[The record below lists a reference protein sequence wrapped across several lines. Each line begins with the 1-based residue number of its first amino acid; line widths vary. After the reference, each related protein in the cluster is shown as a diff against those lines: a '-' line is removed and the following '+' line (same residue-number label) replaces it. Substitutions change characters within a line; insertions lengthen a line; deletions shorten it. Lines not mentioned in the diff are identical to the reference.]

1 MKIAIVGSGI
11 SGNSLAYTLSKEHD
25 ITLFEKNNRL
35 GGHSHTHEIISQGK
49 KINVDTGFIVFNK
62 KTYPLFTKL
71 LDELNVHYEK
81 SDMSF
86 SVFSKDRN
94 FEYNGTTLNTLFSQ
108 RKNIYNYKFIKMI
121 YEIIKFNKV
130 ALTLLSAKTEIS
142 LETFLRQNNFSDYFC
157 KNYILPMGSA
167 IWSSNINSMLKFPA
181 VFFVKFFN
189 NHGMLNINDRPQ
201 WLTVTNGS
209 KEYVEKLTAS
219 IKKNIRL
226 NCPVKAVKRNKDSV
240 EVKSSDGTEIFD
252 YIFFACHS
260 DEALKLIIDP
270 STQEK
275 EVLSSIPYSKN
286 EVTLHTDES
295 IMPSNKLTWA
305 AWNYNID
312 STNDMPIALTYNMN
326 ILQNLKTQQTIL
338 VTLNDNGNINPEKVL
353 KKINYDHPLFS
364 LKSVEAQKNYG
375 IISGVNR
382 TGYAGAYWG
391 NGFHEDGISSAYN
404 AIKFFKEATK

>member
-108 RKNIYNYKFIKMI
+108 RKNIFNYKFIKMI

-240 EVKSSDGTEIFD
+240 EITSSNGNEIFD

-260 DEALKLIIDP
+260 DEALKLISDP
-270 STQEK
+270 STEEK

-295 IMPSNKLTWA
+295 IMPKNKLTWA

-312 STNDMPIALTYNMN
+312 STDDMPIALTYNMN
-326 ILQNLKTQQTIL
+326 ILQNLKTQKTIL
-338 VTLNDNGNINPEKVL
+338 VTLNDNGNIDPEKVL
-353 KKINYDHPLFS
+353 KKINYTHPLFS
-364 LKSVEAQKNYG
+364 LRSVEAQKSYG

>member
-108 RKNIYNYKFIKMI
+108 RKNIFNYKFIKMI

-270 STQEK
+270 SAQEK

-295 IMPSNKLTWA
+295 IMPNNKLTWA

-364 LKSVEAQKNYG
+364 LRSVEAQKNYG

-404 AIKFFKEATK
+404 AIKFFKEAIK

>member
-108 RKNIYNYKFIKMI
+108 RKNIFNYKFIKMI

-209 KEYVEKLTAS
+209 KQYVEKLTAS

-260 DEALKLIIDP
+260 DEALKLISDP

-295 IMPSNKLTWA
+295 IMPNNKLTWA

>member
-108 RKNIYNYKFIKMI
+108 RKNIFNYKFIKMI

-270 STQEK
+270 SAQEK

-295 IMPSNKLTWA
+295 IMPNNKLTWA

>member
-71 LDELNVHYEK
+71 LDELNVQYEK

-108 RKNIYNYKFIKMI
+108 RKNIFNYKFIKMI

-142 LETFLRQNNFSDYFC
+142 LETFLKQNNFSDYFC

-240 EVKSSDGTEIFD
+240 EIKSSDGTEIFD

-270 STQEK
+270 SNEIK

-295 IMPSNKLTWA
+295 IMPKNKLTWA

-364 LKSVEAQKNYG
+364 LR
-375 IISGVNR
+375 IS
-382 TGYAGAYWG
+382 
-391 NGFHEDGISSAYN
+391 
-404 AIKFFKEATK
+404 

>member
-108 RKNIYNYKFIKMI
+108 RKNIFNYKFIKMI

-240 EVKSSDGTEIFD
+240 EIKSSDGTEIFD

-270 STQEK
+270 SAQEK
-275 EVLSSIPYSKN
+275 KVLSSIPYSKN

-295 IMPSNKLTWA
+295 IMPNNKLTWA

-364 LKSVEAQKNYG
+364 LKSVEAQKKYG
-375 IISGVNR
+375 VISGVNR

>member
-108 RKNIYNYKFIKMI
+108 RKNIFNYKFIKMI

-219 IKKNIRL
+219 IKKNIKL
-226 NCPVKAVKRNKDSV
+226 NCPVKTVKRNKDSV
-240 EVKSSDGTEIFD
+240 EIKSSDGTEIFD

-270 STQEK
+270 SAQEK
-275 EVLSSIPYSKN
+275 KVLSSIPYSKN

-295 IMPSNKLTWA
+295 IMPNNKLTWA

-364 LKSVEAQKNYG
+364 LRSVEAQKNYG

-404 AIKFFKEATK
+404 AIKYFKEATK

>member
-94 FEYNGTTLNTLFSQ
+94 FEYNGTTLNTMFSQ
-108 RKNIYNYKFIKMI
+108 RKNIFNYKFIKMI

-219 IKKNIRL
+219 IKKNIKL
-226 NCPVKAVKRNKDSV
+226 NCPVKTVKRNKDSV
-240 EVKSSDGTEIFD
+240 EIKSSDGTEIFD

-260 DEALKLIIDP
+260 DEALKLIVDP

-295 IMPSNKLTWA
+295 IMPNNKLTWA

-364 LKSVEAQKNYG
+364 LRSVEAQKNYG

-391 NGFHEDGISSAYN
+391 NGFHEDGISSAYK
-404 AIKFFKEATK
+404 AIKYFKEATK

>member
-108 RKNIYNYKFIKMI
+108 RKNIFNYKFIKMI
-121 YEIIKFNKV
+121 YEIMKFNKV

-270 STQEK
+270 SAKEK

-295 IMPSNKLTWA
+295 IMPNNKLTWA

-391 NGFHEDGISSAYN
+391 NGFHEDGISSAYK

>member
-108 RKNIYNYKFIKMI
+108 RKNIFNYKFIKMI

-226 NCPVKAVKRNKDSV
+226 NCPVRAVKRNKDSV
-240 EVKSSDGTEIFD
+240 EITSSDGNEIFD

-260 DEALKLIIDP
+260 DEALKLISDP
-270 STQEK
+270 SAQEK

-295 IMPSNKLTWA
+295 IMPKNKLTWA

-312 STNDMPIALTYNMN
+312 STDDMPIALTYNMN

-364 LKSVEAQKNYG
+364 LRSVEAQKNYG

>member
-108 RKNIYNYKFIKMI
+108 RKNIFNYKFIKMI

-270 STQEK
+270 SAQEK

-295 IMPSNKLTWA
+295 IMPNNKLTWA

-391 NGFHEDGISSAYN
+391 NGFHEDGISSAYK

>member
-86 SVFSKDRN
+86 SVFSKNRN

-108 RKNIYNYKFIKMI
+108 RKNIFNYKFIKMI

-142 LETFLRQNNFSDYFC
+142 LETFLRHNNFSDYFC

-226 NCPVKAVKRNKDSV
+226 NCPVKAVKRSKDSV

-295 IMPSNKLTWA
+295 IMPNNKLTWA

>member
-35 GGHSHTHEIISQGK
+35 GGHSHTHEITSQGK

-108 RKNIYNYKFIKMI
+108 RRNIFNYKFIKMI

-219 IKKNIRL
+219 IKKNIKL
-226 NCPVKAVKRNKDSV
+226 NCPVKTVKRNKDSV
-240 EVKSSDGTEIFD
+240 EIKSSDGTEIFD

-270 STQEK
+270 SAQEK

-295 IMPSNKLTWA
+295 IMPNNKLTWA

-312 STNDMPIALTYNMN
+312 STDDMPIALTYNMN

-338 VTLNDNGNINPEKVL
+338 VTLNDNGNINPEKVI

-364 LKSVEAQKNYG
+364 LRSVEAQKSYG

-404 AIKFFKEATK
+404 AIKYFKEATK

>member
-108 RKNIYNYKFIKMI
+108 RKNIFNYKFIKMI

-226 NCPVKAVKRNKDSV
+226 NCPVKTVKRNKDSV
-240 EVKSSDGTEIFD
+240 EIKSSDGTEIFD

-270 STQEK
+270 SAQEK

-295 IMPSNKLTWA
+295 IMPNNKLTWA

-312 STNDMPIALTYNMN
+312 STYDMPIALTYNMN

-364 LKSVEAQKNYG
+364 LRSVEAQKNYG

>member
-35 GGHSHTHEIISQGK
+35 GGHSHTHEIIIQGK

-108 RKNIYNYKFIKMI
+108 RKNIFNYKFIKMI

-240 EVKSSDGTEIFD
+240 EIKSSDGTEIFD

-270 STQEK
+270 SAQEK

-295 IMPSNKLTWA
+295 IMPNNKLTWA

>member
-11 SGNSLAYTLSKEHD
+11 SGNSLAFTLSKEHD

-108 RKNIYNYKFIKMI
+108 RKNIFNYKFIKMI

-142 LETFLRQNNFSDYFC
+142 LETFLRQNNFSEYFC

-270 STQEK
+270 SAKEK

-295 IMPSNKLTWA
+295 IMPNNKLTWA

-404 AIKFFKEATK
+404 AINFFKEATK

>member
-108 RKNIYNYKFIKMI
+108 RKNIFNYKFIKMI
-121 YEIIKFNKV
+121 YEIMKFNKV

-260 DEALKLIIDP
+260 DEALKLISDP
-270 STQEK
+270 TAQEK
-275 EVLSSIPYSKN
+275 KILSSIPYSKN
-286 EVTLHTDES
+286 EITLHTDTS
-295 IMPSNKLTWA
+295 IMPKNKLTWA

-391 NGFHEDGISSAYN
+391 NGFHEDGISSAYK

>member
-108 RKNIYNYKFIKMI
+108 RKNIFNYKFIKMI

-219 IKKNIRL
+219 IKKNIKL
-226 NCPVKAVKRNKDSV
+226 NCPVKTVKRNKDSV
-240 EVKSSDGTEIFD
+240 EIKSSDGTEIFD

-270 STQEK
+270 SAQEK
-275 EVLSSIPYSKN
+275 KVLSSIPYSKN

-295 IMPSNKLTWA
+295 IMPNNKLTWA

-312 STNDMPIALTYNMN
+312 STDDMPIALTYNMN

-338 VTLNDNGNINPEKVL
+338 VTLNDNGNINPKKVL

-364 LKSVEAQKNYG
+364 LRSVEAQKSYG

>member
-71 LDELNVHYEK
+71 LDELNVRYEK

-86 SVFSKDRN
+86 SVFSKDKN
-94 FEYNGTTLNTLFSQ
+94 FEYNGTSINTLFSQ
-108 RKNIYNYKFIKMI
+108 RKNIFNYKFIKMI

-142 LETFLRQNNFSDYFC
+142 LETFLKQNNFSDYFC

-181 VFFVKFFN
+181 VFFAKFFN

-240 EVKSSDGTEIFD
+240 EITSSDGNEIFD

-260 DEALKLIIDP
+260 DEALKLISDP
-270 STQEK
+270 SAQEK

-295 IMPSNKLTWA
+295 IMPKNKLTWA

-312 STNDMPIALTYNMN
+312 STDDMPIALTYNMN

-364 LKSVEAQKNYG
+364 LRSVEAQKNYG

>member
-108 RKNIYNYKFIKMI
+108 RKNIFNYKFIKMI

-226 NCPVKAVKRNKDSV
+226 NCPVRAVKRNKDSV
-240 EVKSSDGTEIFD
+240 EITSSDGNEIFD

-260 DEALKLIIDP
+260 DEALKLISDP
-270 STQEK
+270 SAQEK

-295 IMPSNKLTWA
+295 IMPNNKLTWA

-364 LKSVEAQKNYG
+364 LRSVEAQKNYG

>member
-71 LDELNVHYEK
+71 LDELNVQYEK

-108 RKNIYNYKFIKMI
+108 RKNIFNYKFIKMI

-240 EVKSSDGTEIFD
+240 EIKSSDGTEIFD

-270 STQEK
+270 SAQEK

-295 IMPSNKLTWA
+295 IMPNNKLTWA

-364 LKSVEAQKNYG
+364 LRSVEAQKNYG
-375 IISGVNR
+375 IISGLNR
-382 TGYAGAYWG
+382 TGSAGAYWG

>member
-108 RKNIYNYKFIKMI
+108 RKNIFNYKFIKMI

-226 NCPVKAVKRNKDSV
+226 NCPVKTVKRNKDSV
-240 EVKSSDGTEIFD
+240 EIKSSDGTEIFD

-295 IMPSNKLTWA
+295 IMPNNKLTWA

-404 AIKFFKEATK
+404 AIKFFKEAIK

>member
-108 RKNIYNYKFIKMI
+108 RKNIFNYKFIKMI

-142 LETFLRQNNFSDYFC
+142 LETFLKQNNFSDYFC

-226 NCPVKAVKRNKDSV
+226 NCPVRAVKRNKDSV
-240 EVKSSDGTEIFD
+240 EITSSDGNEIFD

-260 DEALKLIIDP
+260 DEALKLISDP
-270 STQEK
+270 SAQEK

-295 IMPSNKLTWA
+295 IMPNNKLTWA

-326 ILQNLKTQQTIL
+326 ILQNLKTQQTIM

>member
-108 RKNIYNYKFIKMI
+108 RKNIFNYKFIKMI
-121 YEIIKFNKV
+121 YEIVKFNKV

-142 LETFLRQNNFSDYFC
+142 LKTFLRQNNFSDYFC

-226 NCPVKAVKRNKDSV
+226 NCPVKTVKRNKDSV
-240 EVKSSDGTEIFD
+240 EIKSSNGTEIFD

-270 STQEK
+270 SAQEK

-295 IMPSNKLTWA
+295 IMPNNKLTWA

-364 LKSVEAQKNYG
+364 LRSVEAQKNYG

-391 NGFHEDGISSAYN
+391 NGFHEDGISSAYK
-404 AIKFFKEATK
+404 AIKYFKEATK

>member
-108 RKNIYNYKFIKMI
+108 RMNIFNYKFIKMI

-260 DEALKLIIDP
+260 DEALKLISDP
-270 STQEK
+270 TAQEK
-275 EVLSSIPYSKN
+275 KILSSIPYSKN
-286 EVTLHTDES
+286 EITLHTDTS
-295 IMPSNKLTWA
+295 IMPKNKLTWA

>member
-108 RKNIYNYKFIKMI
+108 RKNIFNYKFIKMI

-226 NCPVKAVKRNKDSV
+226 SCPVKAVKRNKYSV
-240 EVKSSDGTEIFD
+240 EIKSSNGTEIFD

-270 STQEK
+270 SAQEK
-275 EVLSSIPYSKN
+275 KVLSSIPYSKN

-295 IMPSNKLTWA
+295 IMPNNKLTWA

-338 VTLNDNGNINPEKVL
+338 VTLNDNGNINPKKVL

-364 LKSVEAQKNYG
+364 LRSVEAQKSYG

>member
-35 GGHSHTHEIISQGK
+35 GGHSHTHEITSQGK

-108 RKNIYNYKFIKMI
+108 RRNIFNYKFIKMI

-219 IKKNIRL
+219 IKKNIKL
-226 NCPVKAVKRNKDSV
+226 NCPVKTVKRNKDSV
-240 EVKSSDGTEIFD
+240 EIKSSDGTEIFD

-270 STQEK
+270 SAQEK

-295 IMPSNKLTWA
+295 IMPNNKLTWA

-312 STNDMPIALTYNMN
+312 STDDMPIVLTYNMN

-338 VTLNDNGNINPEKVL
+338 VTLNDNGNINPEKVI

-364 LKSVEAQKNYG
+364 LRSVEAQKSYG

-404 AIKFFKEATK
+404 AIKYFKEATK

>member
-108 RKNIYNYKFIKMI
+108 RKNIFNYKFIKMI

-226 NCPVKAVKRNKDSV
+226 NCPVRAVKRNKDSV
-240 EVKSSDGTEIFD
+240 EITSSDGNEIFD

-295 IMPSNKLTWA
+295 IMPNKKLTWA

>member
-1 MKIAIVGSGI
+1 
-11 SGNSLAYTLSKEHD
+11 
-25 ITLFEKNNRL
+25 
-35 GGHSHTHEIISQGK
+35 
-49 KINVDTGFIVFNK
+49 
-62 KTYPLFTKL
+62 
-71 LDELNVHYEK
+71 
-81 SDMSF
+81 
-86 SVFSKDRN
+86 
-94 FEYNGTTLNTLFSQ
+94 
-108 RKNIYNYKFIKMI
+108 
-121 YEIIKFNKV
+121 
-130 ALTLLSAKTEIS
+130 
-142 LETFLRQNNFSDYFC
+142 
-157 KNYILPMGSA
+157 MGSA

-209 KEYVEKLTAS
+209 KQYVEKLTAS

-226 NCPVKAVKRNKDSV
+226 NCPVRAVMRNKDSV
-240 EVKSSDGTEIFD
+240 EITSSDGTEIFD

-260 DEALKLIIDP
+260 DEALKLISDP
-270 STQEK
+270 SAQEK
-275 EVLSSIPYSKN
+275 KVLSSIPYSKN

-295 IMPSNKLTWA
+295 IMPKNKLTWA

-312 STNDMPIALTYNMN
+312 STDDMPIALTYNMN

-364 LKSVEAQKNYG
+364 LRSVEAQNNYG

>member
-11 SGNSLAYTLSKEHD
+11 SGNSLAFTLSKEHD

-108 RKNIYNYKFIKMI
+108 RKNIFNYKFIKMI

-270 STQEK
+270 SAKEK

-295 IMPSNKLTWA
+295 IMPNNKLTWA

>member
-108 RKNIYNYKFIKMI
+108 RKNIFNYKFVKMI

-130 ALTLLSAKTEIS
+130 ALTLLSAKTEMS

-226 NCPVKAVKRNKDSV
+226 NCPVRAVKRNKDSV
-240 EVKSSDGTEIFD
+240 EITSSDGNEIFD

-295 IMPSNKLTWA
+295 IMPNNKLTWA

-404 AIKFFKEATK
+404 AINFFKEATK

>member
-108 RKNIYNYKFIKMI
+108 RKNIFNYKFIKMI

-295 IMPSNKLTWA
+295 IMPNNKLTWA

-391 NGFHEDGISSAYN
+391 NGFHEDGISSAYK